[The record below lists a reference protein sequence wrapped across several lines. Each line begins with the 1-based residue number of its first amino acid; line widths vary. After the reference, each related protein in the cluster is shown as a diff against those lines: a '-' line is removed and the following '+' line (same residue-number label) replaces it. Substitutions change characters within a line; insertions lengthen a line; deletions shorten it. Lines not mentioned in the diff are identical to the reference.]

1 MKKIFVLLLIL
12 TGIFS
17 NAYAYT
23 ASDVAT
29 ANYLANRNIIKNWSG
44 DPAQYKLDS
53 YASRSTVMAILL
65 KMK

>member
-23 ASDVAT
+23 SSDVAT